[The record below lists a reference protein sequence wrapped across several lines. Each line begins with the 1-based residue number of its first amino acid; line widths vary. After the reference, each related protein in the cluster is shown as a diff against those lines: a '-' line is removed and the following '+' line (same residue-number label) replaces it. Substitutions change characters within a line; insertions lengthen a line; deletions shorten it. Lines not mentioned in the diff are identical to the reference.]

1 MLNVKMS
8 KSKKASNLINRNIK
22 YLKVMRNIYLY

>member
-1 MLNVKMS
+1 MLNVKII
-8 KSKKASNLINRNIK
+8 KASNLINKNIK

>member
-1 MLNVKMS
+1 MLNVK
-8 KSKKASNLINRNIK
+8 KTKASNLFNKNIK

>member
-1 MLNVKMS
+1 MLNVKII
-8 KSKKASNLINRNIK
+8 KSKASNLINKNIK